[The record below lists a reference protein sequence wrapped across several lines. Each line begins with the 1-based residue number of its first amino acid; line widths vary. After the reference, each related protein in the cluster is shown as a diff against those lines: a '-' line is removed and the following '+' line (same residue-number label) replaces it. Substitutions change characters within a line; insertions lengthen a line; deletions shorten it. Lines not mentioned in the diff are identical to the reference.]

1 MPEISLLVIVIGL
14 VALAVYLATG
24 FLQGRQNRKPLER
37 DSITESTAKALS
49 PLTDEEGIQE
59 EGVRIIEE
67 HETVK
72 VPVEEFAEQTAASDS
87 SVEASFDNSRGSGGS
102 GNSMAKLG
110 FLYRLKNFLS
120 GSNSSPTREN
130 EEEASTPGHPEEF
143 YQFNIIPED
152 QDGMIPASLVSQ
164 LCDKY
169 HFEQGDHDVYEYRR
183 DGRTLFTVCGNKAPY
198 GFPKDEILTLNY
210 KAVIVSMILPERGEA
225 EFTYSEMSK
234 FAYILCREVGG
245 RMVDNQKK
253 PFDEAVFKNTT
264 GVLAF
269 YDAGGK

>member
-1 MPEISLLVIVIGL
+1 MPGISLLVIVIGL
-14 VALAVYLATG
+14 IALTVYLATG

-49 PLTDEEGIQE
+49 PLTDEEGVQE

-67 HETVK
+67 RETVK
-72 VPVEEFAEQTAASDS
+72 VPVEEFTENSIAPDN
-87 SVEASFDNSRGSGGS
+87 SVEASDDNNRGS

-120 GSNSSPTREN
+120 GSDSSSTRTN
-130 EEEASTPGHPEEF
+130 EEEASTPGHPEDF

-152 QDGMIPASLVSQ
+152 QNGMIPASLVSQ

-169 HFEQGDHDVYEYRR
+169 HFEQGEHDVYEYRR

-198 GFPKDEILTLNY
+198 GFPKNEILSLNY
-210 KAVIVSMILPERGEA
+210 KAIIVSMVLPERGEA

-245 RMVDNQKK
+245 KMVDNQKK
-253 PFDEAVFKNTT
+253 PFDEAIFKNTT
-264 GVLAF
+264 GILAF
-269 YDAGGK
+269 YDAGGQ

>member
-1 MPEISLLVIVIGL
+1 MPGISLLVIVIGL
-14 VALAVYLATG
+14 VALAGYLATG
-24 FLQGRQNRKPLER
+24 FMQGRQNRKPLER

-49 PLTDEEGIQE
+49 PLTEEKGIQE
-59 EGVRIIEE
+59 DGVRIIDER
-67 HETVK
+67 ETVK
-72 VPVEEFAEQTAASDS
+72 VPVEEFADEDATPAAPA
-87 SVEASFDNSRGSGGS
+87 EASGNGNRGT
-102 GNSMAKLG
+102 GNNMAKLG

-210 KAVIVSMILPERGEA
+210 K
-225 EFTYSEMSK
+225 EFLRDK
-234 FAYILCREVGG
+234 I
-245 RMVDNQKK
+245 
-253 PFDEAVFKNTT
+253 TT
-264 GVLAF
+264 TT
-269 YDAGGK
+269 D